1 MTAINSRRFF
11 LAASICAVLRPE
23 VAVSSQQDAA
33 VKVVDKAVSDI
44 NQIINSGDTERKML
58 RSFEKVFNTY
68 ADVPTIAKYA
78 LGRDVRTASALQIN
92 DYTKAFSTYF
102 ATKYGKRFREFIGGT
117 IEIVS
122 VEKVKKYYLVNT
134 IAHMPA
140 YQPFGVD
147 FLVSDQKGRPL
158 IFNLIIE
165 GVNMLLAERQEIGA
179 LLDRNSGKIDSLIG
193 DLKNR

>member
-58 RSFEKVFNTY
+58 RSFEQVFNTY

-140 YQPFGVD
+140 YEPFDVG

-179 LLDRNSGKIDSLIG
+179 LLDRNSGKIDALIG
-193 DLKNR
+193 DLKSR

>member
-140 YQPFGVD
+140 YEPFDVD

-179 LLDRNSGKIDSLIG
+179 LLDRNSGKIDTLIG

>member
-140 YQPFGVD
+140 YEPFDVD
-147 FLVSDQKGRPL
+147 FLVSEQKGRPL

-179 LLDRNSGKIDSLIG
+179 LLDRNSGKIDTLIG

>member
-11 LAASICAVLRPE
+11 LAASICAVLRPD

-44 NQIINSGDTERKML
+44 NQIINSGDTESKML
-58 RSFEKVFNTY
+58 LSFEKVFNTY

-140 YQPFGVD
+140 YEPFDVD

-179 LLDRNSGKIDSLIG
+179 LLDRNSGKIDTLIG

>member
-102 ATKYGKRFREFIGGT
+102 ATKYGKRFREFIGGR

-140 YQPFGVD
+140 YEPFDVD

-179 LLDRNSGKIDSLIG
+179 LLDRNSGKIDALIG
-193 DLKNR
+193 DLKSR

>member
-11 LAASICAVLRPE
+11 LAALICAVLRPE

-140 YQPFGVD
+140 YEPFDVD
-147 FLVSDQKGRPL
+147 FLVSEQKGRPL

-179 LLDRNSGKIDSLIG
+179 LLDRNSGKIDTLIG

>member
-11 LAASICAVLRPE
+11 LAASICAVLRPD

-140 YQPFGVD
+140 YQPFDVD

-179 LLDRNSGKIDSLIG
+179 LLDRNSGKIDTLIG
-193 DLKNR
+193 DLKSR

>member
-147 FLVSDQKGRPL
+147 FLVSEQKGRPL

-179 LLDRNSGKIDSLIG
+179 LLDRNSGKIDTLIG